1 MSNKTIPS
9 LLVMLLCSAGVAGA
23 EVNGSVELGGTMLG
37 VNGNKSKLNEYRD
50 LGNGVTLGAT
60 LDATKDDLYF
70 RFSGENFRYNVDT
83 RLDNREV
90 NVAAQAGQ
98 YDSNKLSL
106 YYNVIPH
113 NVSLGAKTFYTGV
126 GSNVLTGPIT
136 NNNLATWNTAVD
148 YKRDRTNYG
157 AGVELSFKSPY
168 FFGIRYDRT
177 DMSGLNPTGQ
187 RSRSALAPA
196 GTNFFTE
203 FPSPVDY
210 KTENFSAETGYRSK
224 NLIFKVDGLISKF
237 SNPYETMNIPG
248 LTNVGATLLTLPP
261 NNDYYKVGGSLMV
274 KLPFNS
280 NLMARANHS
289 ILEDNI
295 NLSQFPFPAATA
307 PNFHGRVTYTTASV
321 ALTSNPI
328 QMLETRVF
336 YNLLDKQNKSNDSFN
351 YGGVG
356 FDTEKFAYHKQ
367 NAGIDAAVK
376 LPAHTKASAGYE
388 YQHLNRALRADA
400 YSTTD
405 HIVFVEAKN
414 NALEMLTAKLRLQHM
429 WRFSDNQLVAGTSV
443 DSRFRRYDATDKK
456 QEMIKAGVE
465 IEPLHNLSIGVEYAY
480 KLDSYDKT
488 VIGMTSN
495 RSHEINLDA
504 NYTIAN
510 VKLNAYADY
519 EFTRFETNSHTGA
532 FGVAA
537 TNAIYDY
544 RVKRESVN
552 YDYGINVDVDIIKNV
567 LSAGLGWRYAY
578 SNGDQSFDTNRVT
591 APLSTTP
598 FPLVNIPAD
607 DDYTRQ
613 TLTAKLNYKISKN
626 LGVSGGYSYERLSY
640 SEGELNNYQNLVFA
654 NNVVTNPATGYLT
667 GAFANQN
674 FEAHVG
680 FVKLAYSF

>member
-1 MSNKTIPS
+1 MSNKMIPS
-9 LLVMLLCSAGVAGA
+9 LLVMLLCSAGVATA
-23 EVNGSVELGGTMLG
+23 ETDVNGSIELGGTMFG
-37 VNGNKSKLNEYRD
+37 ANGNKSKLNEYRD

-70 RFSGENFRYNVDT
+70 RFNGENFRYNVDT

-90 NVAAQAGQ
+90 NVSAQAGQ
-98 YDSNKLSL
+98 YDSNKFSL

-113 NVSLGAKTFYTGV
+113 NVSLGAKSFYTG
-126 GSNVLTGPIT
+126 GIGTNVLTGPIT
-136 NNNLATWNTAVD
+136 NDVVSTWGTNVD

-177 DMSGLNPTGQ
+177 DMNGLNPTGQ
-187 RSRSALAPA
+187 RARTALSPA

-210 KTENFSAETGYRSK
+210 RTENFSAETGYRSK

-237 SNPYETMNIPG
+237 SNPYETMDIPG
-248 LTNVGATLLTLPP
+248 LTNVGNTLLTLPP

-274 KLPFNS
+274 KLPLNS

-289 ILEDNI
+289 ILEDNV
-295 NLSQFPFPAATA
+295 NLSQFPFPAAVA

-328 QMLETRVF
+328 QMLETRIF
-336 YNLLDKQNKSNDSFN
+336 YNLLDKQNKSTDDFN
-351 YGGVG
+351 YGGVI
-356 FDTEKFAYHKQ
+356 TEKFSYHKQ
-367 NAGIDAAVK
+367 NVGFDAAVK
-376 LPAHTKASAGYE
+376 LPAKTKASAGYE
-388 YQHLNRALRADA
+388 FQQLNRTLRDDAL
-400 YSTTD
+400 STTD

-414 NALEMLTAKLRLQHM
+414 NALDMLTGKLRLQHM
-429 WRFSDNQLVAGTSV
+429 WRFSDNQLVPGASV

-456 QEMIKAGVE
+456 QDMIKAGLE
-465 IEPLHNLSIGVEYAY
+465 IEPLHNLSIGVEYAF

-495 RSHEINLDA
+495 RSHEVNLDA

-532 FGVAA
+532 FGVPA

-598 FPLVNIPAD
+598 FPLVDIPAD

-613 TLTAKLNYKISKN
+613 TLTAKLNYKITKN
-626 LGVSGGYSYERLSY
+626 LGVTGGYSYERLSY
-640 SEGELNNYQNLVFA
+640 SEAELNNYQNLVYA
-654 NNVVTNPATGYLT
+654 TVVTTPAAGYLS

-680 FVKLAYSF
+680 FVKLAYTF

>member
-9 LLVMLLCSAGVAGA
+9 LLVMLLCSAGVAAA
-23 EVNGSVELGGTMLG
+23 ETAVNGSIELGGTMLG

-50 LGNGVTLGAT
+50 LGNGFTLGAA
-60 LDATKDDLYF
+60 LDANKDDLYF
-70 RFSGENFRYNVDT
+70 RFDGENFRYNEDT

-90 NVAAQAGQ
+90 NVTAQAGQ

-177 DMSGLNPTGQ
+177 DMEGLNPTGQ
-187 RSRSALAPA
+187 RSRSALSPA

-289 ILEDNI
+289 ILEDNV
-295 NLSQFPFPAATA
+295 NLSQFPFPAVTA

-328 QMLETRVF
+328 QMLETRIF
-336 YNLLDKQNKSNDSFN
+336 YNFLDKQNKSTDDFN
-351 YGGVG
+351 YGGVV
-356 FDTEKFAYHKQ
+356 TEKFAYHKQ
-367 NAGIDAAVK
+367 NVGIEAAVK

-388 YQHLNRALRADA
+388 FQHLNRALRADA
-400 YSTTD
+400 FSTTD

-429 WRFSDNQLVAGTSV
+429 TRFSDYTLVATNSV
-443 DSRFRRYDATDKK
+443 DTRFRRFDATDKK

-465 IEPLHNLSIGVEYAY
+465 IEPLHNLSIGLEYAY

-495 RSHEINLDA
+495 RSHEVNLDA

-519 EFTRFETNSHTGA
+519 EFTRYETNSHTGN
-532 FGVAA
+532 FGVPPTA
-537 TNAIYDY
+537 AIYDY
-544 RVKRESVN
+544 RVKRENVS
-552 YDYGINVDVDIIKNV
+552 YDYGLNVDVDIIKNV

-578 SNGDQSFDTNRVT
+578 SNGNQSF
-591 APLSTTP
+591 STDRTSG
-598 FPLVNIPAD
+598 PLVDIPAD

-613 TLTAKLNYKISKN
+613 TLTTKLNYKISKN
-626 LGVSGGYSYERLSY
+626 LGVSGGYSYERLAY

-654 NNVVTNPATGYLT
+654 NNVPSNPATGYLT

-680 FVKLAYSF
+680 FVKLAYTF